1 VDDPYGGAVAI
12 GSASPVLKEAT
23 IMKPVRIILIF
34 VLVLSQYGCA
44 TESEETVKR
53 PGQPYVVIQG
63 GLLIDGTGRAP
74 IPDSVVVIEGG
85 TIKAVGPLGQVT
97 IPAMAQT
104 INAKNKFV
112 LPGLIDMHV
121 HYKDWEDQLFI
132 SHGVTTV
139 RDVGGNLDYILQ
151 ARKRSH
157 DEGVKKPRIFSCGP
171 MLDGSPPFFGIEVS
185 APAATPQE
193 AKSAASKLISSK
205 VDCLKI
211 QQKIT
216 VPLLEAITEV
226 AKKEKMPVTAHLGDS
241 RLGNIKAQ
249 AAILLGIKGLEH
261 MSGIDFLN
269 TSQSE
274 LAEIADMIV
283 SHAVFVDATLVLDDT
298 LSRLLDPELKKDP
311 LLKQVPPKEFI
322 WWERYYGL
330 NSWWTERH
338 SNRWRAI
345 LRKKK
350 EFIRMLV
357 KKGGVITAGTDT
369 PIPYVYP
376 GVSLHQELELLVSAG
391 LTPMQAIMA
400 ATKNAAELL
409 GHTDQLGTLE
419 AGKIAD
425 LQILSANPLENIA
438 NARSVEMVFR
448 DGKLIW
454 KK

>member
-1 VDDPYGGAVAI
+1 MIKFA
-12 GSASPVLKEAT
+12 K
-23 IMKPVRIILIF
+23 IILILLLAIPF
-34 VLVLSQYGCA
+34 FGCA
-44 TESEETVKR
+44 TDSKEIVKR
-53 PGQPYVVIQG
+53 PSGPYTVVKG
-63 GLLIDGTGRAP
+63 GLLIDGTGKAP
-74 IPDSVVVIEGG
+74 IPNSVIVIEGR

-97 IPAMAQT
+97 IPSRAQ
-104 INAKNKFV
+104 IIEANNKIL

-121 HYKDWEDQLFI
+121 HYRDWMDQLFI

-139 RDVGGNLDYILQ
+139 RDLGNTLDYILQ
-151 ARKRSH
+151 ARKRNQE
-157 DEGVKKPRIFSCGP
+157 EGVKKPRIYTSGP
-171 MLDGSPPFFGIEVS
+171 FLDGSPPFFGMDVS
-185 APAATPQE
+185 YPAATPQE
-193 AKSAASKLISSK
+193 AKSAASELINSK

-211 QQKIT
+211 QQKMT
-216 VPLLEAITEV
+216 LPLLEAIMEV

-241 RLGNIKAQ
+241 RLGNIKAS
-249 AAILLGIKGLEH
+249 AAIALGIKGLEH
-261 MSGIDFLN
+261 ISGIDFLT

-274 LAEIADMIV
+274 LEEIADMIV

-311 LLKQVPPKEFI
+311 LLKQVPPREFI

-330 NSWWTERH
+330 KSWWTERH
-338 SNRWRAI
+338 SNRYRAI

-376 GVSLHQELELLVSAG
+376 GVSLHKELELLVSAG

-409 GHTDQLGTLE
+409 GHSDELGTLE

-425 LQILSANPLENIA
+425 LQILSANPLENIS
-438 NARSVEMVFR
+438 NVKSVEMVLR
-448 DGKLIW
+448 DGRIIW

>member
-1 VDDPYGGAVAI
+1 
-12 GSASPVLKEAT
+12 
-23 IMKPVRIILIF
+23 MKPVRIILMLI
-34 VLVLSQYGCA
+34 VVLSPYGCA
-44 TESEETVKR
+44 TESGEIVKR
-53 PGQPYVVIQG
+53 PSGPSIVIKG
-63 GLLIDGTGRAP
+63 GLLVDGTGKAP
-74 IPDSVVVIEGG
+74 IPNSVVVIEGG
-85 TIKAVGPLGQVT
+85 KIKAVGPLGQVT
-97 IPAMAQT
+97 IPPRAQMIEAT
-104 INAKNKFV
+104 NNVI

-139 RDVGGNLDYILQ
+139 RDVGGNLDHVLQ
-151 ARKRSH
+151 ARKRSQE
-157 DEGVKKPRIFSCGP
+157 EGVKKPRIYTCGP
-171 MLDGSPPFFGIEVS
+171 MMDGSPPFFGLEVS
-185 APAATPQE
+185 APVATPQE
-193 AKSAASKLISSK
+193 AKSAASELISSK

-216 VPLLEAITEV
+216 LPLLEAITEA

-261 MSGIDFLN
+261 LSGIDFLN
-269 TSQSE
+269 TPQSE
-274 LAEIADMIV
+274 LEEIANMIV
-283 SHAVFVDATLVLDDT
+283 SHSVFVDATLVLDDT

-322 WWERYYGL
+322 WWERYYGV

-409 GHTDQLGTLE
+409 GHADQLGTLE

-425 LQILSANPLENIA
+425 LQILSANPLENIS
-438 NARSVEMVFR
+438 NVRSVEMVFR
-448 DGKLIW
+448 DGRIIW
-454 KK
+454 MR